1 MGADVN
7 ASFSLLKDS
16 NCSVVHL
23 NGGKLCAR
31 GGSLTHACFL
41 VIAIGRIKS
50 CNGLAHL
57 ENWGINL
64 L

>member
-7 ASFSLLKDS
+7 ASFSLSNDS
-16 NCSVVHL
+16 LCSAVQMNCGRL
-23 NGGKLCAR
+23 GANGGN
-31 GGSLTHACFL
+31 LTLAHFL
-41 VIAIGRIKS
+41 VMAIGLIKS

-64 L
+64 Q

>member
-16 NCSVVHL
+16 KCSVVHS
-23 NGGKLCAR
+23 NCGRLCAR
-31 GGSLTHACFL
+31 GGSLTHAHFL
-41 VIAIGRIKS
+41 VVVIGQIKS

>member
-1 MGADVN
+1 MDADVN
-7 ASFSLLKDS
+7 ASFSLSNDS
-16 NCSVVHL
+16 RCSVVHSK
-23 NGGKLCAR
+23 GGKLLAK
-31 GGSLTHACFL
+31 GGSLTLACFL
-41 VIAIGRIKS
+41 VVAIGLIKS